1 MHTCLLQK
9 FLVEMPDLFTEC
21 WTAPGYRLHNLQ
33 LLAILWCGTSSEIK
47 QPGELDVEEKTESR
61 PLWLP
66 KFGRR

>member
-47 QPGELDVEEKTESR
+47 
-61 PLWLP
+61 
-66 KFGRR
+66 